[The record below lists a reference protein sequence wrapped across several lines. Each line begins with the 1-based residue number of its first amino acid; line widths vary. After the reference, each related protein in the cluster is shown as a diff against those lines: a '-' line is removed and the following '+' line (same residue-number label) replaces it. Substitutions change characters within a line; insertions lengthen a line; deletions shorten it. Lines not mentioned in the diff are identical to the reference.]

1 MQTDAAVNP
10 GNSGGPLVNAA
21 GQVVGITSAIVGSAY
36 QGISFAIPSETA
48 HDVYDKL
55 RKNQKI
61 VRGYLGVALQELT
74 PAVARKFGLK
84 DSHGVL
90 VAEIVP
96 GSPADKAGLQAGDV
110 IVGWHGEAIENKAM
124 LQYLIARAEVGSS
137 VDCLIVRGGEQQTKT
152 IRVAELPQQQPRARD
167 AKGSIDFAGLR
178 ISPRWGWGNCGAIDV
193 PGALPP
199 AIAFRPVGALGICA
213 GRSLFRGRCPR
224 LLHRAPLGLA
234 TALDRGQRLAI
245 AVRAARFAGE
255 RWPGRARAKR
265 RTPRILRKRR
275 ASLLPVLR

>member
-1 MQTDAAVNP
+1 MPPARWWASP
-10 GNSGGPLVNAA
+10 R
-21 GQVVGITSAIVGSAY
+21 AIVGSSY

-84 DSHGVL
+84 DGHGVL

-152 IRVAELPQQQPRARD
+152 IRVAELPQQQPGRGDAR
-167 AKGSIDFAGLR
+167 
-178 ISPRWGWGNCGAIDV
+178 V
-193 PGALPP
+193 
-199 AIAFRPVGALGICA
+199 
-213 GRSLFRGRCPR
+213 
-224 LLHRAPLGLA
+224 
-234 TALDRGQRLAI
+234 
-245 AVRAARFAGE
+245 
-255 RWPGRARAKR
+255 
-265 RTPRILRKRR
+265 
-275 ASLLPVLR
+275 